1 MATRSEALA
10 TKAIAAE
17 RAVRRRPWGRYALR
31 YLALILAAAVIIMPI
46 YMTAVNALLPK
57 QAIVAYP
64 PKLFPSDPQWGNF
77 PKALDQV
84 PLARYMLN
92 STVQTS
98 VIVIGQLV
106 TSSLAAYAFAF
117 LRFPGRGLLFL
128 IFLSTLMVP
137 LEVSIIP
144 NYQTVTTMGHVLGGH
159 ILRIDSYQALTLPF
173 LATAFG
179 TFLLRQHFM
188 TIPRE
193 LRDAAAIDGYGHLRF
208 LLFVVIPLSRP
219 VLASLAVFAFL
230 SAWNQYL
237 WPLLVTNDDNMRTVQ
252 IGLAALRG
260 REIDSFNVV
269 MAGTLIAAMPMFAM
283 LVFFQGQLVRGLTA
297 GAVKR

>member
-1 MATRSEALA
+1 MATRIEALA
-10 TKAIAAE
+10 TKVVTVE

-31 YLALILAAAVIIMPI
+31 YLALMLAAAVIIAPI

-92 STVQTS
+92 STIQTG
-98 VIVIGQLV
+98 VIVVGQLV

-117 LRFPGRGLLFL
+117 LRFPGRSLLFI

-144 NYQTVTTMGHVLGGH
+144 NFQTIQQLGW
-159 ILRIDSYQALTLPF
+159 LDTYQALTIPF

-188 TIPRE
+188 TIPKE

-208 LLFVVIPLSRP
+208 LWSVVLPLSRP

>member
-1 MATRSEALA
+1 MTTTSEALA
-10 TKAIAAE
+10 TKAVTAE
-17 RAVRRRPWGRYALR
+17 RAARRRPWGSYALR
-31 YLALILAAAVIIMPI
+31 YLALILAATIVLLPI

-64 PKLFPSDPQWGNF
+64 PELFPSDPQWGNF
-77 PKALDQV
+77 TRALDEV

-92 STVQTS
+92 STVQTGI
-98 VIVIGQLV
+98 IVVGQLV

-144 NYQTVTTMGHVLGGH
+144 NFQTIQRLGW
-159 ILRIDSYQALTLPF
+159 LDTYQALTVPF

-208 LLFVVIPLSRP
+208 LLFVVLPLSRP
-219 VLASLAVFAFL
+219 VLASLAVFSFL
-230 SAWNQYL
+230 SAWNQYF

-283 LVFFQGQLVRGLTA
+283 LIFFQGQLVRGLTA